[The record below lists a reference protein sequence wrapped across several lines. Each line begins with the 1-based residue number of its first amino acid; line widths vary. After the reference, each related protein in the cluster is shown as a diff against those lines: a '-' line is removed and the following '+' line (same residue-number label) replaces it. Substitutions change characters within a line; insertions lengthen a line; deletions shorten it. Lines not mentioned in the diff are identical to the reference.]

1 MTKVLIHLQTVGTQR
16 TLELL
21 LCIPMKIYLKLFKES
36 IAFSVTALT
45 TNKLRTILSLLGI
58 TIGIFSIITVFT
70 LVDSLESKIRSSVED
85 LGNNVIFVQKWP
97 WQFGGAYNWW
107 DYMSRPYPQP
117 SEQIAISEQS
127 EHAEGSAFTCNFA
140 KTVKFKSNSVEQT
153 IIVGASKGYDHV
165 RNFEVEKGRYFSEKE
180 ILNGTNVCVIGNQIA
195 FDLFGYTDPVGRV
208 IKIGGKKVRVIGVF
222 KREGESMIGF
232 SLDPYVILN
241 LNYAKTMV
249 NVRSSRVDPT
259 IYVKAKEGVE
269 NALLIDELTGI
280 LRAQRRLKPIEKN
293 DFALNEISIISEGFD
308 GFFGFIHILGSVIG
322 GFSII
327 VGAVSIANIMFVS
340 VKERTK
346 IIGIQKALGA
356 KNGFILFQFLS
367 ESVILSLIGGLIGL
381 LLIAILTFITTM
393 TTDYEIVLTLQNITI
408 GISISV
414 IIGIIAGLVPA
425 WQAAKKDPVEAIRS

>member
-1 MTKVLIHLQTVGTQR
+1 
-16 TLELL
+16 
-21 LCIPMKIYLKLFKES
+21 MKIYLKLFKES
-36 IAFSVTALT
+36 VAFSLTALF

-70 LVDSLESKIRSSVED
+70 LVDSLELKIRSSVED
-85 LGNNVIFVQKWP
+85 LGDNVIFVQKWP

-117 SEQIAISEQS
+117 SEQVAITEQS
-127 EHAEGSAFTCNFA
+127 EYAEGSAFTCNFA
-140 KTVKFKSNSVEQT
+140 KTVKFNSNSVEQT

-165 RNFEVEKGRYFSEKE
+165 RNFEIEKGRYFSEKE
-180 ILNGTNVCVIGNQIA
+180 ILSGTNVCVIGDQIA
-195 FDLFGYTDPVGRV
+195 FDLFGYTEPVGKV
-208 IKIGGKKVRVIGVF
+208 IKIGGRKARVIGVF

-232 SLDPYVILN
+232 SLDPYVVLN

-249 NVRSSRVDPT
+249 NVRSRNVDPT

-280 LRAQRRLKPIEKN
+280 MRSQRRLKPKEKN
-293 DFALNEISIISEGFD
+293 NFALNEISIISEGFD

-381 LLIAILTFITTM
+381 ILIALLAFGVNM
-393 TTDYEIVLTLQNITI
+393 STDYEIVLTLRNITI
-408 GISISV
+408 GVTISV
-414 IIGIIAGLVPA
+414 IIGIIAGVVPA